1 MKRLLAGILVCMLM
15 VSGGA
20 VLAQD
25 TPTEITFFMTFIPN
39 VQFSPVYVGIDKG
52 YFSERGIALTIEHGD
67 EPVGVDLIAAGQRQF
82 GLISGEQVIAARA
95 GGRPVVSVYEWFQ
108 QYPVGIVYP
117 EDAGISVVSDLAG
130 RNVGIPGRFGASY
143 SGLVAL
149 LTASGM
155 AESDIA
161 LEEIGFNAPE
171 VFCLGGVE
179 ASVVYINNEPIQIQ
193 HRADQGECAGISSVS
208 VFPVSAAVDMVSNGV
223 VTNEQT
229 IAEQPELVSAMV
241 AGFDAG
247 LASVIRNP
255 AEAFLI
261 SANYV
266 DNLLADPALRGVL
279 ETEAEERDAMLEM
292 MPGADADEITAQN
305 AAMLAR
311 LQQQFPADALTQI
324 EVLLATIE
332 LWRADRLGLADEASW
347 TATQDILIQMGFVQE
362 AVDVTAAFTN
372 DFLPPAE

>member
-15 VSGGA
+15 VTGGA
-20 VLAQD
+20 ALAQD
-25 TPTEITFFMTFIPN
+25 APTEITFFMTFIPN

-95 GGRPVVSVYEWFQ
+95 NGRPVVSVYEWFQ

-117 EDAGISVVSDLAG
+117 DGAGISTVSDLAG

-193 HRADQGECAGISSVS
+193 HRADQGECAGITSVS

-266 DNLLADPALRGVL
+266 DNLLTDPALRGVL
-279 ETEAEERDAMLEM
+279 EAEAEERDAMLEM
-292 MPGADADEITAQN
+292 TPGIDAEEIAAQN

-311 LQQQFPADALTQI
+311 LQEQFPADALTQM
-324 EVLLATIE
+324 EVLLATIT
-332 LWRADRLGLADEASW
+332 LWRADRLGLADEVSW
-347 TATQDILIQMGFVQE
+347 SATQDILIQMGFVQD
-362 AVDVTAAFTN
+362 AIDVTAAFTN
-372 DFLPPAE
+372 DFLPAAE

>member
-15 VSGGA
+15 VTGGA
-20 VLAQD
+20 ALAQD
-25 TPTEITFFMTFIPN
+25 APTEITFFMTFIPN

-95 GGRPVVSVYEWFQ
+95 NGRPVVSVYEWFQ

-117 EDAGISVVSDLAG
+117 DGAGISTVSDLAG

-193 HRADQGECAGISSVS
+193 HRADQGECAGITSVS

-266 DNLLADPALRGVL
+266 DNLLTDPALRGVL
-279 ETEAEERDAMLEM
+279 EAEAEERDAMLEM
-292 MPGADADEITAQN
+292 TPGIDAEEIAAQN

-311 LQQQFPADALTQI
+311 LQEQFPADALTQM
-324 EVLLATIE
+324 EVLLATIT
-332 LWRADRLGLADEASW
+332 LWRADRLGLADEVSW
-347 TATQDILIQMGFVQE
+347 SATQDILFQMGFVQD

-372 DFLPPAE
+372 DFLPAAE